1 MLQLV
6 PFHRSVSVLYPL
18 LLPVN
23 PTAHAVVA
31 EVASTSRSS
40 PPPGGSGLAE
50 MLHLVP
56 FHRSITG
63 RLMGMVL
70 VSARPTAQALLG
82 ESASTPQSTLWNC
95 VRLGLGIRDATA
107 AYASQDDAS
116 YYAGNLRF
124 LEPAYLRATTAEGG
138 SGFGGDSARW
148 RARRAMIVDGID
160 RNGTFLDLGCANGLL
175 MESVVAWAA
184 ERGSRVEPYGLDFA
198 PGLVEL
204 ARRRLPHWAGRIH
217 HGNAIDWIPPD
228 GRRFTLVHT
237 LLDLVPVARR
247 ADLVRHALGHLVEPS
262 GRLLVSHYQSAKTSE
277 PPVDQ
282 ILRSLGF
289 AVTASSSARD
299 NPREA
304 TAWIDIHQN
313 GS

>member
-1 MLQLV
+1 MRGRCIRAER
-6 PFHRSVSVLYPL
+6 RSELAVRHSAARRTHWLLDSCNRIPL
-18 LLPVN
+18 LQAGFKMQR
-23 PTAHAVVA
+23 AHPFAAAGLHVYVWLDGDHYTGTRPHSRRPPLTGSPA
-31 EVASTSRSS
+31 QIAQRFEQAGDAAS
-40 PPPGGSGLAE
+40 
-50 MLHLVP
+50 
-56 FHRSITG
+56 
-63 RLMGMVL
+63 
-70 VSARPTAQALLG
+70 AQAIL
-82 ESASTPQSTLWNC
+82 
-95 VRLGLGIRDATA
+95 DATA
-107 AYASQDDAS
+107 AYTSQDEAS

-124 LEPAYLRATTAEGG
+124 LEPAYLRATTTEGG

-184 ERGSRVEPYGLDFA
+184 ERGYRVEPYGLDFA
-198 PGLVEL
+198 PGLVEM
-204 ARRRLPHWAGRIH
+204 ARRRLPHWADRIY

-262 GRLLVSHYQSAKTSE
+262 GRLLVSHYQSARTSD
-277 PPVDQ
+277 PPVEQ
-282 ILRSLGF
+282 ILRNLVS
-289 AVTASSSARD
+289 AVTGYSSARD
-299 NPREA
+299 NPRKA
-304 TAWIDIHQN
+304 TAWIDIHKN